1 MSSTSCAYVL
11 SVLYLCRL
19 RPVLML
25 SLSAKAMAF
34 AFVVIYGLV
43 LNASVI
49 IIIFGIYNFGLNL
62 VAPASLA
69 SLATGSAVAREAV
82 C

>member
-1 MSSTSCAYVL
+1 MPDLQNCSDHLARYAAL
-11 SVLYLCRL
+11 PANLF
-19 RPVLML
+19 PV
-25 SLSAKAMAF
+25 S
-34 AFVVIYGLV
+34 VVIYGIV

-49 IIIFGIYNFGLNL
+49 IIIFGIYHFGLNL

-69 SLATGSAVAREAV
+69 SLATGSAVAREAG